1 MKNLHEQPVLT
12 LGKSPLIAGVCA
24 GLADYYG
31 WSKNAVRVAF
41 LISSFF
47 FAIALIAYVVL
58 WLLLPKY
65 PSTQAMARHLR
76 RKAAQRR
83 AVGS

>member
-1 MKNLHEQPVLT
+1 MQNIHEKPILT
-12 LGKSPLIAGVCA
+12 RGKFPLIAGVCS

-31 WSKNAVRVAF
+31 LSINGVRVAF
-41 LISSFF
+41 LITSFF

-58 WLLLPKY
+58 WLVLPKY